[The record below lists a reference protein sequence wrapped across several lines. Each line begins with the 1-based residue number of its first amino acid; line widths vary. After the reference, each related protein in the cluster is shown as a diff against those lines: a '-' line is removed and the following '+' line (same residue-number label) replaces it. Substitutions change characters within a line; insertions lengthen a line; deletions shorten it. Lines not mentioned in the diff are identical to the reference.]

1 MFWFLATPYSKYP
14 HGLEAAF
21 LLAVRQ
27 RGLLVKAGVPVFSPI
42 IHSHPVAIE
51 CGIDPHDH
59 AVWLPAEAPMRL
71 AAGGIILLMAESWSQ
86 SVGMKIER
94 EEFVAAGKP
103 VVFMEPDVLPAL
115 PRLGAPA

>member
-21 LLAVRQ
+21 RLACQQ
-27 RGLLVKAGVPVFSPI
+27 RGLLIRHGIPCFAPI
-42 IHSHPVAIE
+42 VHSHAVAVE

-59 AVWLPAEAPMRL
+59 AVWLPAEEPMRR
-71 AAGGIILLMAESWSQ
+71 AAGGIILLMAESWTLSK
-86 SVGMKIER
+86 GMKIEQD
-94 EEFVAAGKP
+94 EFAAAGKP

-115 PRLGAPA
+115 PRLGASA